1 MRLAFV
7 LLFALPVII
16 FGKPM
21 DKEEPSN
28 SNGEDEM
35 EKTNDLSDSKGN
47 DEEFNEEL
55 CVAGTVRA
63 TEMACTCA
71 SEMCRNVQA
80 KCNHCWCRSKVTGK
94 MIGGKCY

>member
-7 LLFALPVII
+7 LLFVLPVII

-47 DEEFNEEL
+47 EEEFNEEL
-55 CVAGTVRA
+55 CVAGTVGA
-63 TEMACTCA
+63 TEVGCIPDCKI
-71 SEMCRNVQA
+71 ND
-80 KCNHCWCRSKVTGK
+80 CWCRSKVTGK
-94 MIGGKCY
+94 MIGGKC

>member
-1 MRLAFV
+1 
-7 LLFALPVII
+7 
-16 FGKPM
+16 M

-28 SNGEDEM
+28 SNEEDEM

-63 TEMACTCA
+63 TQVGFNG
-71 SEMCRNVQA
+71 SVHQSN
-80 KCNHCWCRSKVTGK
+80 S
-94 MIGGKCY
+94 I